1 MDSANEPAD
10 AVEVAATPPVVVP
23 EQPNR
28 RTAILRTGLVVG
40 ILVLVFGVILPRF
53 IDYTEVVAAFRA
65 LTFPQLVLMTAAV
78 LVAWVVSG
86 TMLAVLVPG
95 MSPARGTQAYLIL
108 SGIGASVPMGPWNMA
123 VVWVVMRGWGVGIKE
138 ATSGM
143 AVYGVLNTLTR
154 LVTPVLAF
162 IALLLTGG
170 LGTGGIALLISFI
183 STVALVIASA
193 VLIAIVRSD
202 RTADR
207 VAAMIQGTVDWLYR
221 TLGREDVPQ
230 VTGGIRDFR
239 DLLGELIRRRGLIA
253 MVIGAIGQLVWTGV
267 LVVALRVVGVPE
279 DVLSYPEVLAIFALT
294 SVITIIPIAPGG
306 AGLPEIL
313 YIAGMTAIAGDQWET
328 QITAGV
334 FLFRLYA
341 WFLPIPL
348 AWILLKVARRGQP
361 LLPTTQELRAI
372 AGSTP

>member
-1 MDSANEPAD
+1 M
-10 AVEVAATPPVVVP
+10 
-23 EQPNR
+23 
-28 RTAILRTGLVVG
+28 
-40 ILVLVFGVILPRF
+40 F
-53 IDYTEVVAAFRA
+53 
-65 LTFPQLVLMTAAV
+65 
-78 LVAWVVSG
+78 
-86 TMLAVLVPG
+86 AVLVPG

-207 VAAMIQGTVDWLYR
+207 VASMIQGPSTGCTGPR
-221 TLGREDVPQ
+221 SRGRPAGRR
-230 VTGGIRDFR
+230 GGIRDFR

-253 MVIGAIGQLVWTGV
+253 MVIGARRAARLDRSSSSSRCGSSGC
-267 LVVALRVVGVPE
+267 RR
-279 DVLSYPEVLAIFALT
+279 T
-294 SVITIIPIAPGG
+294 SCPT
-306 AGLPEIL
+306 
-313 YIAGMTAIAGDQWET
+313 
-328 QITAGV
+328 
-334 FLFRLYA
+334 
-341 WFLPIPL
+341 
-348 AWILLKVARRGQP
+348 RRSS
-361 LLPTTQELRAI
+361 R
-372 AGSTP
+372 SSR

>member
-1 MDSANEPAD
+1 MDPANASAVVD
-10 AVEVAATPPVVVP
+10 AAETPPVAVP
-23 EQPNR
+23 SS
-28 RTAILRTGLVVG
+28 RTAG
-40 ILVLVFGVILPRF
+40 PRSCAPGSSSGSSCSCSGSSCRGSS
-53 IDYTEVVAAFRA
+53 TTAEVVAAFRA

-78 LVAWVVSG
+78 LVAWIVSG

-207 VAAMIQGTVDWLYR
+207 VAAMIQGRSTGCTGPWIAR
-221 TLGREDVPQ
+221 TS
-230 VTGGIRDFR
+230 
-239 DLLGELIRRRGLIA
+239 RR
-253 MVIGAIGQLVWTGV
+253 
-267 LVVALRVVGVPE
+267 
-279 DVLSYPEVLAIFALT
+279 
-294 SVITIIPIAPGG
+294 
-306 AGLPEIL
+306 
-313 YIAGMTAIAGDQWET
+313 
-328 QITAGV
+328 
-334 FLFRLYA
+334 
-341 WFLPIPL
+341 
-348 AWILLKVARRGQP
+348 
-361 LLPTTQELRAI
+361 
-372 AGSTP
+372 

>member
-1 MDSANEPAD
+1 
-10 AVEVAATPPVVVP
+10 
-23 EQPNR
+23 
-28 RTAILRTGLVVG
+28 
-40 ILVLVFGVILPRF
+40 
-53 IDYTEVVAAFRA
+53 
-65 LTFPQLVLMTAAV
+65 
-78 LVAWVVSG
+78 
-86 TMLAVLVPG
+86 
-95 MSPARGTQAYLIL
+95 
-108 SGIGASVPMGPWNMA
+108 
-123 VVWVVMRGWGVGIKE
+123 MRGWGVGIKE

-207 VAAMIQGTVDWLYR
+207 VAAMIQATVDWLYR
-221 TLGREDVPQ
+221 TLNREDVPQ

-253 MVIGAIGQLVWTGV
+253 MAIGAFGQLVWTGV
-267 LVVALRVVGVPE
+267 LVVALRVVGVGE

-306 AGLPEIL
+306 AGIPELL
-313 YIAGMTAIAGDQWET
+313 YIAGLTAIAGAEWEGL
-328 QITAGV
+328 ITAGV
-334 FLFRLYA
+334 MLFRLFQ
-341 WFLPIPL
+341 WFIPIPI
-348 AWILLKVARRGQP
+348 AWILLKVVRRGRP
-361 LLPTTQELRAI
+361 TLPTTSELRAYA
-372 AGSTP
+372 AGDAA